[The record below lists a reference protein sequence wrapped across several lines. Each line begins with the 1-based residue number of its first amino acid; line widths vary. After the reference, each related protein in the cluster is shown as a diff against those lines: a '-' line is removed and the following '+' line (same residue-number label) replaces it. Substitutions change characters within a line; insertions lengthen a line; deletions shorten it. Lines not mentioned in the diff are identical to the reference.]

1 MNTLGRYGFPAIVVL
16 FMLAGCSLRR
26 ETIRYRDEYF
36 RPVAV
41 IPQRNY
47 TALSSADLEKL
58 SQQLE
63 SATKNVIILRDSLT
77 SLQKLSGSL
86 LSSTRVLVDKVTELE
101 TKEFLTTSK
110 QKDFENSITALQTE
124 NKQLS
129 HQLAE
134 LHARLQAGTANPK
147 PTVFSPARTVSSL
160 QNEYNEGISLFRQR
174 QYQDALIT
182 FGGLIEKGIEED
194 LVDNC
199 EYWMG
204 ECRFAKHEYHEAI
217 YAFQKVLAI
226 EVSNKKGDAYF
237 MLGRSYEQIDDFM
250 KARWAYEELNV
261 HYPNNEHTNF
271 VKYRLDALR
280 SKILTPNSSKHKKA
294 NV

>member
-1 MNTLGRYGFPAIVVL
+1 MKTLGRYGFPAMVFL

-26 ETIRYRDEYF
+26 ESIRYRDEYF

-47 TALSSADLEKL
+47 SALSSADLEKL
-58 SQQLE
+58 SNQLE
-63 SATKNVIILRDSLT
+63 SATKNVILLRDSLT

-86 LSSTRVLVDKVTELE
+86 LSSTRALVDKVSELE

-110 QKDFENSITALQTE
+110 QKNFENNIADLRTE

-129 HQLAE
+129 QQLEE
-134 LHARLQAGTANPK
+134 LRTRFQAGNNNPE
-147 PTVFSPARTVSSL
+147 PSIFSPARTVSSL
-160 QNEYNEGISLFRQR
+160 QHEYDEGILLFRQR

-182 FGGLIEKGIEED
+182 FGGLIEKGIEEN
-194 LVDNC
+194 LADNC

-204 ECRFAKHEYHEAI
+204 ECRFAKHEFHEAI

-237 MLGRSYEQIDDFM
+237 MLGRSYEQIGDFT

-261 HYPNNEHTNF
+261 HYPNNEHLDF
-271 VKYRLDALR
+271 VKNRLDALR
-280 SKILTPNSSKHKKA
+280 SKIPAPNSSKHKKA
-294 NV
+294 TV